1 MIILKKRETFNKNLQ
16 KAKIKEPKVLFCKKI
31 LFIPKIKNR
40 ILSFFLNSKTYKPI
54 IGWSTNKNISNWAM
68 KKNLS
73 ISLYK
78 YDLFISINLII
89 KIFLLFKKKK
99 IILKKN
105 DFLIFSAYPNVYFH
119 QIFEFVMKI
128 VLLKKKYN
136 FIYLPCFLKKIISQD
151 PYKKLFKKKKFK
163 YYNFDKVIE
172 FNNVNYLDFLPHHKK
187 NIYLKKSINILN
199 KNIHIKNTK
208 TKFSLLS
215 RNDSNRKLIN
225 EKQLFQHLKKYRFKI
240 YNFSKI
246 SQRKQIEICRNSKIL
261 LGYQGSNFTNS
272 IYMKT
277 NSNIVDIV
285 NIYIDNPF
293 LKTIADTK
301 RINYYKS
308 TCIKSFVNLTGL
320 CDIDDVT
327 NIVKKIV

>member
-225 EKQLFQHLKKYRFKI
+225 EKQLLH
-240 YNFSKI
+240 SH
-246 SQRKQIEICRNSKIL
+246 
-261 LGYQGSNFTNS
+261 YQ
-272 IYMKT
+272 
-277 NSNIVDIV
+277 
-285 NIYIDNPF
+285 
-293 LKTIADTK
+293 
-301 RINYYKS
+301 
-308 TCIKSFVNLTGL
+308 
-320 CDIDDVT
+320 
-327 NIVKKIV
+327 